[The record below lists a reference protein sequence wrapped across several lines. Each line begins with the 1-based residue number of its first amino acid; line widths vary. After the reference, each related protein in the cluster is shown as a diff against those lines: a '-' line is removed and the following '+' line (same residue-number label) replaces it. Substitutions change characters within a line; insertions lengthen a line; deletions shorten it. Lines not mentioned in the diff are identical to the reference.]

1 LTLAGT
7 ALMLGLALAGAHTP
21 LAFVLPLLLL
31 GVGHGM
37 LVPPC
42 LVATVALAPALAGA
56 ASALAGV
63 TQQLAGALGGYLVG
77 WVPHTDHA
85 GLAALML
92 GATVL
97 ASLSRAVIGR
107 LVRVPHPTV

>member
-1 LTLAGT
+1 VL
-7 ALMLGLALAGAHTP
+7 TP

-31 GVGHGM
+31 GLGHGM

-42 LVATVALAPALAGA
+42 LVAMVALVPTVAGA

-63 TQQLAGALGGYLVG
+63 TQQFAGALGGYLVG
-77 WVPHTDHA
+77 WVPHHSHS
-85 GLAALML
+85 GVAALML

-97 ASLSRAVIGR
+97 ASVARGAVRRRGAS
-107 LVRVPHPTV
+107 TTS